1 MSTPMTPGDE
11 NQVLPQSKFNA
22 LISSHAKFKERSFD
36 TSKNVH
42 IQTLRSLHIVPS
54 VMLLGDSMLER
65 FQTTGHSPNFVSG
78 SPDHPP
84 QPWPSLLPLSDEALK
99 SLTRSAQ
106 VEVQRIADV
115 FNAGVGGDKFE
126 NILYRLH
133 DDQSRRLPG
142 LMEQL
147 AENDIKLWLVHAG
160 TNNLHPKHGLSDA
173 SISVQRI
180 LLQAVLRIA
189 KPGTKIMLTGLF
201 YRLDIPGR
209 LVDGANVKME
219 SLASLMNRN
228 LEENSVVVVAPAPTV
243 VKKKP
248 LEDHVDLNTEGYRLW
263 VQYLLP
269 KMM

>member
-1 MSTPMTPGDE
+1 MITPMTPGGE
-11 NQVLPQSKFNA
+11 NQVLPKSSFNA

-54 VMLLGDSMLER
+54 VMLLGDSMIER
-65 FQTTGHSPNFVSG
+65 FQTTGHSPNFVPG
-78 SPDHPP
+78 SPDRPP
-84 QPWPSLLPLSDEALK
+84 QPWPSPILLSDKCLE

-106 VEVQRIADV
+106 VGVQRIEDV

-133 DDQSRRLPG
+133 GDPSRQLPG

-147 AENDIKLWLVHAG
+147 AENDIKLWVVHAG
-160 TNNLHPKHGLSDA
+160 TNNLHPKRGLSDA
-173 SISVQRI
+173 SISAQRI
-180 LLQAVLRIA
+180 LLQAVLRIS

-201 YRLDIPGR
+201 YRLDIPDR
-209 LVDGANVKME
+209 LVDEANVKME
-219 SLASLMNRN
+219 SLAGLMNQN
-228 LEENSVVVVAPAPTV
+228 LEENSVVFVAPPTTV
-243 VKKKP
+243 VKEKH
-248 LEDHVDLNTEGYRLW
+248 LEDHVHLNTEGYHLW